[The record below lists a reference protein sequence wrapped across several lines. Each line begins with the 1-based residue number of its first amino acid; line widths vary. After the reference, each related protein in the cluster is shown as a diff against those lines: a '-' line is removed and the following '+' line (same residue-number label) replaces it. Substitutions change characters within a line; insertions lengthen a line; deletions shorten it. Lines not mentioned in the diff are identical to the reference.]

1 MPITMQAFMAI
12 WSNVRPDM
20 ANEWYRW
27 HTEEH
32 MPERVGIPGFLA
44 GRRYDLVDENFAP
57 AAPPDRRLQHCF
69 MMYEGDQLSTFKS
82 DAYLERLN
90 NPTHWTREMAPGFE
104 NFSRGACD
112 LHTTSGDGYG
122 GFALLMR
129 FEEDGGEDDLSAA
142 TLEALDHFV
151 TTLPGLEGIT
161 AAHLGF
167 CRPDITNV
175 DTAEKQSRAGTS
187 EQIFKSVLLI
197 EAYDIRLLVKHFSA
211 IEANLGALG
220 MPSKQARYGF
230 YALSHLLTERTTEEP
245 NKHH

>member
-1 MPITMQAFMAI
+1 MPITMHAFMAI

-20 ANEWYRW
+20 ASEWYRW

-44 GRRYDLVDENFAP
+44 GRRYDLVDTNLAP
-57 AAPPDRRLQHCF
+57 AAPETRRLQHCY
-69 MMYEGDQLSTFKS
+69 MMYEGERLTTFNS

-90 NPTHWTREMAPGFE
+90 NPTPWTREMAPGFQ

-112 LHTTSGDGYG
+112 LTTTSGDGYG

-129 FEEDGGEDDLSAA
+129 FEDGARQRDLSAA
-142 TLEALDHFV
+142 TLEAIDHFV

-161 AAHLGF
+161 AAHFGF
-167 CRPDITNV
+167 CRPEITNV
-175 DTAEKQSRAGTS
+175 DTAEKQTRAGVD
-187 EQIFKSVLLI
+187 EQLFQSVLLV
-197 EAYDIRLLVKHFSA
+197 EGYDAALLANHFAA
-211 IEANLGALG
+211 IEANLDALG
-220 MPSKQARYGF
+220 MPAKSARYGF

-245 NKHH
+245 NRH